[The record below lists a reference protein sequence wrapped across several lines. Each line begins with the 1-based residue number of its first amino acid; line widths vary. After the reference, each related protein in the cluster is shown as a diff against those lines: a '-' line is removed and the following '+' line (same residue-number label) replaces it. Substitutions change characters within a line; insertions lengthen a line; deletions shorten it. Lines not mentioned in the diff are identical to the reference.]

1 MRPGWTLRVVLAV
14 VLAFGFCQVLRA
26 DNRDMERLMDEG
38 HQAYNAANYPEA
50 LAKLQQGLEMA
61 QRSGDRQAIVSF
73 LCNLGLVYDHLGQYD
88 QAREHLQH
96 ALVIKREIKD
106 RFYPHFSALGWK
118 LDWKY

>member
-50 LAKLQQGLEMA
+50 LAKLQ
-61 QRSGDRQAIVSF
+61 
-73 LCNLGLVYDHLGQYD
+73 
-88 QAREHLQH
+88 
-96 ALVIKREIKD
+96 
-106 RFYPHFSALGWK
+106 
-118 LDWKY
+118 